1 MAQYRPPQVPQ
12 SADPRRRVSTH
23 YRQQQSPV
31 YGPQSVVYNP
41 ARGPSTPAQVHR
53 QHHPSRS
60 SGGRHR
66 QMLMAGGSMLALAAL
81 VVTPSINRTNSAPST
96 GAADVCIKQV
106 DKQSLVSRDEL
117 KAVIDLDPSTAKDK
131 VRNIVDQPHCVLES
145 RAAENGVQVERE
157 AYPLEFDPQT
167 WFVLQYQDGK
177 LAGFDFSFR

>member
-1 MAQYRPPQVPQ
+1 MAQYRPPQVPP

-23 YRQQQSPV
+23 YRQQQSPA
-31 YGPQSVVYNP
+31 YGPQSVVYSP
-41 ARGPSTPAQVHR
+41 DRGPFYPSQPR
-53 QHHPSRS
+53 RYPPSRP

-66 QMLMAGGSMLALAAL
+66 QMLMAGGGMLALATL
-81 VVTPSINRTNSAPST
+81 VVTPSFNRTDSTSNT

-117 KAVIDLDPSTAKDK
+117 KAVIDLDPSAAKDQ
-131 VRNIVDQPHCVLES
+131 VRNIVDQPHCVLEP
-145 RAAENGVQVERE
+145 RAAENGIQVERE

-167 WFVLQYQDGK
+167 WLVLQYQDSK